1 MESTIESQIIAE
13 CRNGNWANFSLIYD
27 EYLPKI
33 YRYVYYRTRHKQT
46 AEDLTSTVFTK
57 AVSGLPGFR
66 AETGMF
72 APWLYRIA
80 RNVLIDAAR
89 ANKPT
94 LDLAAAVNAPSEHDV
109 LADADTVLKRESIK
123 AALGQLSPQQ
133 QEIVM
138 MRVWDELSHREI
150 GEILEISEGNAK
162 ITFSRAVAAL
172 KELIPLT

>member
-13 CRNGNWANFSLIYD
+13 CAAGNWANFGSIYD

-33 YRYVYYRTRHKQT
+33 YRYVYYRTRHRET
-46 AEDLTSTVFTK
+46 AEDLTSTVFAK
-57 AVSGLPGFR
+57 AVQGLKTFR
-66 AETGMF
+66 SESGMF

-80 RNVLIDAAR
+80 RNVLIDYAR

-94 LDLAAAVNAPSEHDV
+94 LDLEAAIHAASDHNV
-109 LADADTVLKRESIK
+109 LADADTQMKRESIK
-123 AALGQLSPQQ
+123 AALKHLSPQQ
-133 QEIVM
+133 QEVVM

-172 KELIPLT
+172 KEVIPLT